1 MTLQGLSFINK
12 KLSEADIPYSF
23 GEWSGE
29 IVYPYF
35 VGEYTETEPLYEYG
49 ETEDTFMLTGTSRV
63 SDAKLDLEKYKKKI
77 REIFSPEGITERF
90 ADGSAIAVMYCDS
103 SYIPTGTDDLRRIQI
118 NLKIKEWRVE

>member
-1 MTLQGLSFINK
+1 MTIQGLAFINQM
-12 KLSEADIPYSF
+12 LSEADIPYSF
-23 GEWSGE
+23 GEWSGD

-49 ETEDTFMLTGTSRV
+49 ETEDTFILTGTSRV
-63 SDAKLDLEKYKKKI
+63 SDAILELEKYKSKI
-77 REIFSPEGITERF
+77 RQMFPTEGLTERF

>member
-1 MTLQGLSFINK
+1 MTLQGLAFINQ

-63 SDAKLDLEKYKKKI
+63 SDAVLDLEKYKAKI
-77 REIFSPEGITERF
+77 RKMFPAEGFTALF
-90 ADGSAIAVMYCDS
+90 TDGSAIAIMYSGS